1 MEKKIIL
8 EELMRIQELMGVS
21 VNLNRLL
28 TEGTKYPT
36 YKGTSFD
43 FGINPAIKAQLV
55 AQMIDWSNNVVGLTK
70 RGARVTFDD
79 LVEYGKK
86 LSRDAG
92 DDAGNNE
99 AKALYYMAMSQG
111 RGKFMDLMQRITSI
125 NQQTAKVAFESNVA
139 TITNQTVKNSLNNMI
154 AGIGL
159 TSQNIS
165 TFTKKDID
173 ALMDDL
179 TALRRT
185 IESENI
191 DPATKRSLI
200 NIVDDQLNILET
212 ATLSGYSSRT
222 RVGTTEIEGG
232 LPNIPP
238 VGPPVG
244 PPTRNWALIEADVLA
259 ATGQKIDFDL
269 NPDAKVFKDLYE
281 SGQIT
286 ETQAK
291 TNMINY
297 IMRLRDIAVDQS
309 LPDAERKSAQA
320 KLDNIIK
327 TGGKI
332 AGAGGEFIVG
342 LAKFGMTF
350 LSTFNKR
357 GVKRGIF
364 TLLGI
369 ITGVWFWDDALYFLE
384 GFAESSHAKCLR
396 KIKGYNKAILDSEWL
411 YGGTMQ
417 DFIESEYPE
426 SKYCETIGNTLPPD
440 QKIKLFTFTEKDDI
454 YYIQVVYEDDCKDTI
469 SMADDNDAVPKFVSK
484 RKCGEEEIIVEKKY
498 KCVSGTCKEDATGTY
513 TESTCGGDCSSPS
526 PNSPTLGEFETY
538 VKNELGEENVSVVD
552 GPDSDGIFSVTALGD
567 TYKYKWENNGWVYK
581 N

>member
-111 RGKFMDLMQRITSI
+111 RGNFMDLMQRITSI

-179 TALRRT
+179 TA
-185 IESENI
+185 
-191 DPATKRSLI
+191 
-200 NIVDDQLNILET
+200 
-212 ATLSGYSSRT
+212 
-222 RVGTTEIEGG
+222 
-232 LPNIPP
+232 
-238 VGPPVG
+238 
-244 PPTRNWALIEADVLA
+244 
-259 ATGQKIDFDL
+259 
-269 NPDAKVFKDLYE
+269 
-281 SGQIT
+281 
-286 ETQAK
+286 
-291 TNMINY
+291 
-297 IMRLRDIAVDQS
+297 
-309 LPDAERKSAQA
+309 
-320 KLDNIIK
+320 
-327 TGGKI
+327 
-332 AGAGGEFIVG
+332 
-342 LAKFGMTF
+342 
-350 LSTFNKR
+350 
-357 GVKRGIF
+357 
-364 TLLGI
+364 
-369 ITGVWFWDDALYFLE
+369 
-384 GFAESSHAKCLR
+384 
-396 KIKGYNKAILDSEWL
+396 
-411 YGGTMQ
+411 
-417 DFIESEYPE
+417 
-426 SKYCETIGNTLPPD
+426 
-440 QKIKLFTFTEKDDI
+440 
-454 YYIQVVYEDDCKDTI
+454 
-469 SMADDNDAVPKFVSK
+469 
-484 RKCGEEEIIVEKKY
+484 
-498 KCVSGTCKEDATGTY
+498 
-513 TESTCGGDCSSPS
+513 
-526 PNSPTLGEFETY
+526 
-538 VKNELGEENVSVVD
+538 
-552 GPDSDGIFSVTALGD
+552 
-567 TYKYKWENNGWVYK
+567 
-581 N
+581 

>member
-28 TEGTKYPT
+28 TESIRYPPS
-36 YKGTSFD
+36 KGTSFN
-43 FGINPAIKAQLV
+43 FGINPALRAQLV
-55 AQMIDWSNNVVGLTK
+55 TQMVDWSNNVVGLTK

-111 RGKFMDLMQRITSI
+111 RGNFMDLMQKITTV
-125 NQQTAKVAFESNVA
+125 NQQAAKVAFESNVA
-139 TITNQTVKNSLNNMI
+139 TITNQTVKDSLNNMLD
-154 AGIGL
+154 GIGI

-165 TFTKKDID
+165 TFAKRDIES
-173 ALMDDL
+173 LMDDL
-179 TALRRT
+179 SSLRRS

-191 DPATKRSLI
+191 DPATKRGLI

-212 ATLSGYSSRT
+212 ATLSEFSSRT
-222 RVGTTEIEGG
+222 RVGSTDIGG
-232 LPNIPP
+232 SSPNIPP
-238 VGPPVG
+238 AGPPSRDWSLV
-244 PPTRNWALIEADVLA
+244 EADVLA
-259 ATGQKIDFDL
+259 ATGKKIDFDA

-286 ETQAK
+286 ENQAK
-291 TNMINY
+291 TNMIDY
-297 IMRLRDIAVDQS
+297 IVRLRDMAVDAT
-309 LPDAERKSAQA
+309 LTDAERKSAQG
-320 KLDNIIK
+320 KLQNIIDTASK
-327 TGGKI
+327 VG
-332 AGAGGEFIVG
+332 GAGGDFIVG
-342 LAKFGMTF
+342 VAKFGTTF
-350 LSTFNKR
+350 AATFNKK
-357 GVKRGIF
+357 GVIKGIW
-364 TLLGI
+364 TVI
-369 ITGVWFWDDALYFLE
+369 IILIVSYLWDDTAYLLE
-384 GFAESSHAKCLR
+384 GFNESSQAKCLR
-396 KIKGYNKAILDSEWL
+396 KIPGYSKAILDSEWL
-411 YGGTMQ
+411 YGGSMQ

-426 SKYCETIGNTLPPD
+426 SKYCETIGKTLPPD

-469 SMADDNDAVPKFVSK
+469 MMADDNDAVPSFVSK
-484 RKCGEEEIIVEKKY
+484 RKCGEEEDPIVDPIIGNK
-498 KCVSGTCKEDATGTY
+498 
-513 TESTCGGDCSSPS
+513 
-526 PNSPTLGEFETY
+526 TLAEFETFI
-538 VKNELGEENVSVVD
+538 KNELGEENVSGVD
-552 GPDSDGIFSVTALGD
+552 GPDPDGIFSVTSLGD

>member
-28 TEGTKYPT
+28 TEAAYPR

-70 RGARVTFDD
+70 SGARVTFDD

-92 DDAGNNE
+92 DDAGTNE

-111 RGKFMDLMQRITSI
+111 RGNFMDLMQRITSI

-154 AGIGL
+154 AGIGI

-165 TFTKKDID
+165 TFTKRDIE

-200 NIVDDQLNILET
+200 NIVDDQINILET
-212 ATLSGYSSRT
+212 ATLSEYSSRT
-222 RVGTTEIEGG
+222 RVGTTEIDAGP
-232 LPNIPP
+232 PNI
-238 VGPPVG
+238 PPVG

-259 ATGQKIDFDL
+259 ATGKKIDFDA

-281 SGQIT
+281 SGQMT

-291 TNMINY
+291 TNIINY
-297 IMRLRDIAVDQS
+297 IMRLRDIAADTS
-309 LPDAERKSAQA
+309 LSEAERRSAQG
-320 KLDNIIK
+320 KLDNII
-327 TGGKI
+327 TTMGKVG
-332 AGAGGEFIVG
+332 GAGGEFIVG

-350 LSTFNKR
+350 LTTFNKK
-357 GVKRGIF
+357 GVIKGIL
-364 TLLGI
+364 TLAAI
-369 ITGVWFWDDALYFLE
+369 ITGVWLWDDGLYLIE

-396 KIKGYNKAILDSEWL
+396 KITGYNKAILDSEWL

-426 SKYCETIGNTLPPD
+426 SKYCETIGKTLPPD
-440 QKIKLFTFTEKDDI
+440 QKIKLFTFTEQDDI
-454 YYIQVVYEDDCKDTI
+454 YYIQVVYEDDCRDTI
-469 SMADDNDAVPKFVSK
+469 RMADDNGAEPEFVSK